1 MRGGNVVEELIARF
15 TSRKFLVCLLVLGL
29 AVLGYARAEIS
40 YQQLVD
46 AGVWI
51 ATVYGAAEAGTD
63 AARSLGMVLQMLQ
76 IEHEVCFDGPTALD
90 AVRRCRPDAVLLDI
104 GMPGMDG
111 YEVARQLHDDPANQD
126 ISLVAVTGWSQLQ
139 DKERTQQ
146 AGFSHHFSKP
156 VDIGALQALLGE
168 LRASNG
174 RHTPNEG
181 NGDGDGDGSDAG
193 ALSRVG

>member
-1 MRGGNVVEELIARF
+1 MTAGLSALRVLVVDDNV
-15 TSRKFLVCLLVLGL
+15 
-29 AVLGYARAEIS
+29 
-40 YQQLVD
+40 
-46 AGVWI
+46 
-51 ATVYGAAEAGTD
+51 D
-63 AARSLGMVLQMLQ
+63 AARSLGMVLRMLE
-76 IEHEVCFDGPTALD
+76 IEHEVCFDGPTALE
-90 AVRRCRPDAVLLDI
+90 AVRRQRPDAVLLDI

-111 YEVARQLHDDPANQD
+111 YEVARQLHEDPANQE

-174 RHTPNEG
+174 KHPP
-181 NGDGDGDGSDAG
+181 GDGDTDGTDAG